1 MEDWSAEFP
10 QADDLLYLNHAAVAP
25 WPQRTHDAVCR
36 FAAENLQQGARWYP
50 RWAAQEQTLRE
61 QMRELI
67 NALSADDIS
76 LLKNT
81 SEGLSLIAAG
91 IAWQSGDVVLIS
103 DQEFPSNRIP
113 WQALSHLG
121 VVVREVDINADAC
134 DTIEN
139 NNPEDAIIAAM
150 SDDVRLLSIS
160 SVQYGTGIL
169 LDLVKLGQA
178 CQQRGILFCV
188 DAIQSLGVVAMD
200 VNAIEADFVIA
211 DGHKW
216 MLGPEGLA
224 LFYCRASRRPELAL
238 QQFGWHM
245 IANAGD
251 YNQRDWQPAADG
263 KRFECGSPN
272 MLCAHALSAS
282 LSLILEVG
290 IENIEQAVSTRI
302 DYLAEQLT
310 QRGLTLTTPRN
321 ANMRAGII
329 TFVPENMD
337 IQTCY
342 RALMSAGVICAPRG
356 GGIRFSPHFYT
367 PMTVIDRALE
377 VLDGILAAAR

>member
-1 MEDWSAEFP
+1 MEDWSTEFP

-25 WPQRTHDAVCR
+25 WPKRTHDAVCR
-36 FAAENLQQGARWYP
+36 FAAENLHQGARWYP
-50 RWAAQEQTLRE
+50 RWAALEQTLRE

-67 NALSADDIS
+67 NAPSVGDIS

-81 SEGLSLIAAG
+81 SEGLSLIAG
-91 IAWQSGDVVLIS
+91 GLDWQPGDVVLIS

-121 VVVREVDINADAC
+121 VHVKEVDISG
-134 DTIEN
+134 E
-139 NNPEDAIIAAM
+139 NPEDAIIAAM
-150 SDDVRLLSIS
+150 TGDVRLLAIS
-160 SVQYGTGIL
+160 SVQYGTGIM
-169 LDLVKLGQA
+169 LDLTKLGQA
-178 CQQRGILFCV
+178 CQQRNILFCV

-200 VNAIEADFVIA
+200 VRAISADFVIA

-224 LFYCRASRRPELAL
+224 LFYCRAERRAELAL

-251 YNQRDWQPAADG
+251 YSQRDWQPAEDG

-290 IENIEQAVSTRI
+290 IEKITQDVNKRI
-302 DYLAEQLT
+302 DYLADNLT
-310 QRGLTLTTPRN
+310 QRGLTLTTPLR
-321 ANMRAGII
+321 ADMRAGII
-329 TFVPENMD
+329 TFVPESME

-367 PMTVIDRALE
+367 PFNVLDRALQ
-377 VLDGILAAAR
+377 VLDGILAEAR

>member
-1 MEDWSAEFP
+1 MEDWSTEFP

-25 WPQRTHDAVCR
+25 WPKRTHDAVCR
-36 FAAENLQQGARWYP
+36 FAAENLHQGARWYP
-50 RWAAQEQTLRE
+50 RWAALEQTLRE

-67 NALSADDIS
+67 NAPSAGDIS

-81 SEGLSLIAAG
+81 SEGLSLIAGG
-91 IAWQSGDVVLIS
+91 IDWQPSDVVLIS

-113 WQALSHLG
+113 WQALSRHG
-121 VVVREVDINADAC
+121 VSVREVDISG
-134 DTIEN
+134 E
-139 NNPEDAIIAAM
+139 NPEDAIIAAM
-150 SDDVRLLSIS
+150 TGDVRLLAIS
-160 SVQYGTGIL
+160 SVQYGTGIM
-169 LDLVKLGQA
+169 LDLTKLGQA
-178 CQQRGILFCV
+178 CQQRNILFCV

-200 VNAIEADFVIA
+200 VRAIGADFVIA

-224 LFYCRASRRPELAL
+224 LFYCRAERRAELAL

-251 YNQRDWQPAADG
+251 YSQRDWQPAEDG

-290 IENIEQAVSTRI
+290 IEKITQDVNKRI
-302 DYLAEQLT
+302 DYLADKLT
-310 QRGLTLTTPRN
+310 QRGLTLTTPLR
-321 ANMRAGII
+321 ADMRAGII
-329 TFVPENMD
+329 TFVPESME

-367 PMTVIDRALE
+367 PFNVLDRALQ
-377 VLDGILAAAR
+377 VLDGILAEAR

>member
-1 MEDWSAEFP
+1 MKDWSTEFP

-25 WPQRTHDAVCR
+25 WPKRTHDAVCR
-36 FAAENLQQGARWYP
+36 FAAENLHQGARWYP
-50 RWAAQEQTLRE
+50 RWAALEQTLRE

-67 NALSADDIS
+67 NAPSVGDIS

-81 SEGLSLIAAG
+81 SEGLSLIAG
-91 IAWQSGDVVLIS
+91 GLDWQPGDVVLIS

-121 VVVREVDINADAC
+121 VHVKEVDISG
-134 DTIEN
+134 E
-139 NNPEDAIIAAM
+139 NPEDAIIAAM
-150 SDDVRLLSIS
+150 TGDVRLLAIS
-160 SVQYGTGIL
+160 SVQYGTGIM
-169 LDLVKLGQA
+169 LDLTKLGQA
-178 CQQRGILFCV
+178 CQQRNILFCV

-200 VNAIEADFVIA
+200 VRAIGADFVIA

-224 LFYCRASRRPELAL
+224 LFYCRAERRAELAL

-251 YNQRDWQPAADG
+251 YSQRDWQPAEDG

-290 IENIEQAVSTRI
+290 IEKITQDVNKRI
-302 DYLAEQLT
+302 DYLADKLT
-310 QRGLTLTTPRN
+310 QRGLTLTTPLR
-321 ANMRAGII
+321 ADMRAGII
-329 TFVPENMD
+329 TFVPESME

-367 PMTVIDRALE
+367 PFNVLDRALQ
-377 VLDGILAAAR
+377 VLDEILAEAR